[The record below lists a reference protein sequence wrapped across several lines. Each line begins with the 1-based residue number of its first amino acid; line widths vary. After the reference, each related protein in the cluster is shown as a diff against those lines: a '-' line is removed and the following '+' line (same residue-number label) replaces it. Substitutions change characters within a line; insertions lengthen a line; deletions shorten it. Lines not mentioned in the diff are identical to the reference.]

1 MQEVSTP
8 FEGIEYSKWQMLKIT
23 EQCSEI
29 SRAFLAQFPDGV
41 PDDTARALGKRLYT
55 KRDGYGMKGIR

>member
-1 MQEVSTP
+1 
-8 FEGIEYSKWQMLKIT
+8 MLKIT